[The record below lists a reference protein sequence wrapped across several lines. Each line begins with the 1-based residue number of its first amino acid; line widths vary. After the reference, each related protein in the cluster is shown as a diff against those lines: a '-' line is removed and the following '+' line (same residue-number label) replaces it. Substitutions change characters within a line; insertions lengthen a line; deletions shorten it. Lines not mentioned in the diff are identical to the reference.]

1 MILFPMQWIK
11 RFYESHPTALLKK
24 GKVVILYGA
33 RRVGKTML
41 MEKLLAGTE
50 GKIFKGIGDDFELV
64 AILSSRKIETYR
76 LFFSPYDVIFIDEAQ
91 YVPDIGACAKLLIDI
106 FPEKSVILT
115 GSSAFNLSQTVSE
128 PLTGRSIQRFLFPIS
143 LMELKLE
150 RTDFQIFQG
159 IESYL
164 TFGMYPEVLSLNN
177 GPENTEYLVNL
188 RNSYLFKDILA
199 LEHIKNSQKL
209 QDIVRLL
216 AFQIGNEVSLNEIAV
231 KTGLSKN
238 TVERYLDLLE
248 RAFVIKRI
256 GAFSRNLRNE
266 ISKSAKYYFWDT
278 GIRNAVIN
286 DFRPVELRNDLGA
299 LWENFVVMELMK
311 KYEYQRRY
319 ANFYFWR
326 TYDQKELDL
335 VVEENGQLCGYEI
348 KWRDDKAKIPNLWI
362 ETYKGHVDVITKENL
377 LKILCEE
384 PQEE

>member
-1 MILFPMQWIK
+1 MQWIK

>member
-1 MILFPMQWIK
+1 MQWIK
-11 RFYESHPTALLKK
+11 RFYESDPTALLKK

-164 TFGMYPEVLSLNN
+164 TFGMYPEVLSLDN
-177 GPENTEYLVNL
+177 GPKNTEYLVNL

-248 RAFVIKRI
+248 KAFVIKRI

-299 LWENFVVMELMK
+299 LWKNFVIMELMK

-335 VVEENGQLCGYEI
+335 VVEENGQLSGYEI

-377 LKILCEE
+377 LKILHEE
-384 PQEE
+384 PQAE

>member
-1 MILFPMQWIK
+1 MQWIK

-384 PQEE
+384 LQEE

>member
-1 MILFPMQWIK
+1 MQWIK
-11 RFYESHPTALLKK
+11 RFYELDPSALFKK

-50 GKIFKGIGDDFELV
+50 GKIFKGSGDDFELV

-76 LFFSPYDVIFIDEAQ
+76 LFFSPYSVIFIDEAQ
-91 YVPDIGACAKLLIDI
+91 YVPNIGACAKLLIDL

-115 GSSAFNLSQTVSE
+115 GSSAFNLSQTISE
-128 PLTGRSIQRFLFPIS
+128 PLTGRSIQRFLFPVS

-150 RTDFQIFQG
+150 RTDFQIFQD

-164 TFGMYPEVLSLNN
+164 IFGMYPEVLSLDNAL
-177 GPENTEYLVNL
+177 ENTEYLVNL

-199 LEHIKNSQKL
+199 LEHIRNSQKL

-231 KTGLSKN
+231 KSGLSKN
-238 TVERYLDLLE
+238 TVERYIDLLE
-248 RAFVIKRI
+248 KAFVIKKI
-256 GAFSRNLRNE
+256 SAFSRNLRNE

-286 DFRPVELRNDLGA
+286 DFRPIELRNDLGA

-319 ANFYFWR
+319 ASFYFWR

-335 VVEENGQLCGYEI
+335 VIDENGRLSGYEI
-348 KWRDDKAKIPNLWI
+348 KWRDDTAKIPQLWI
-362 ETYKGHVDVITKENL
+362 ETYKGPTWVITKENL
-377 LKILCEE
+377 LKIMSEE
-384 PQEE
+384 TKD

>member
-1 MILFPMQWIK
+1 MQWIK
-11 RFYESHPTALLKK
+11 RFYELDPSALFKK

-50 GKIFKGIGDDFELV
+50 GKIFKGSGDDFELV

-76 LFFSPYDVIFIDEAQ
+76 LFFSPYSVIFIDEAQ
-91 YVPDIGACAKLLIDI
+91 YVPNIGACAKLLIDL
-106 FPEKSVILT
+106 FPEKSIILT
-115 GSSAFNLSQTVSE
+115 GSSAFNLSQTISE
-128 PLTGRSIQRFLFPIS
+128 PLTGRSIQRFLFPVS

-150 RTDFQIFQG
+150 RTDFQIFQD

-164 TFGMYPEVLSLNN
+164 IFGMYPEVLSLDNAL
-177 GPENTEYLVNL
+177 ENTEYLVNL

-199 LEHIKNSQKL
+199 LEHIRNSQKL

-238 TVERYLDLLE
+238 TVERYIDLLE
-248 RAFVIKRI
+248 KAFVIKKI
-256 GAFSRNLRNE
+256 SAFSRNLRNE

-286 DFRPVELRNDLGA
+286 DFRPIELRNDLGA

-319 ANFYFWR
+319 ASFYFWR

-335 VVEENGQLCGYEI
+335 VIDENGRLSGYEI
-348 KWRDDKAKIPNLWI
+348 KWRDDTAKIPQLWI
-362 ETYKGHVDVITKENL
+362 ETYKGPIEVITKENL
-377 LKILCEE
+377 LNIMSEE
-384 PQEE
+384 TKG

>member
-1 MILFPMQWIK
+1 MQWIK
-11 RFYESHPTALLKK
+11 RFYELDPSALFKK

-50 GKIFKGIGDDFELV
+50 GKIFKGSGDDFELV

-76 LFFSPYDVIFIDEAQ
+76 LFFSPYAVIFIDEAQ
-91 YVPDIGACAKLLIDI
+91 YVPNIGACAKLFIDL

-115 GSSAFNLSQTVSE
+115 GSSAFNLSQTISE
-128 PLTGRSIQRFLFPIS
+128 PLTGRSIQRFLFPVS

-150 RTDFQIFQG
+150 RTDFQIFQD

-164 TFGMYPEVLSLNN
+164 IFGMYPEVLSLDNAL
-177 GPENTEYLVNL
+177 ENTEYLVNL
-188 RNSYLFKDILA
+188 RNSHLFKDILA
-199 LEHIKNSQKL
+199 LEHIRNSQKL

-238 TVERYLDLLE
+238 TVERYIDLLE
-248 RAFVIKRI
+248 KAFVIKKI
-256 GAFSRNLRNE
+256 SAFSRNLRNE

-286 DFRPVELRNDLGA
+286 DFRPIELRNDLGA

-311 KYEYQRRY
+311 KYEYRRRY
-319 ANFYFWR
+319 ASFYFWR

-335 VVEENGQLCGYEI
+335 VIDENGRLSGYEI
-348 KWRDDKAKIPNLWI
+348 KWRDDTAKIPQLWI
-362 ETYKGHVDVITKENL
+362 ETYKGPTWVITKENL
-377 LKILCEE
+377 LKIMSEE
-384 PQEE
+384 TKD

>member
-1 MILFPMQWIK
+1 MQWIK
-11 RFYESHPTALLKK
+11 RFYESDPSALFKK

-41 MEKLLAGTE
+41 MEKLLAGSE
-50 GKIFKGIGDDFELV
+50 GKIFKGSGDDFELV

-91 YVPDIGACAKLLIDI
+91 YVPNIGACAKLLIDI

-128 PLTGRSIQRFLFPIS
+128 PLTGRSIQRFLFPVS

-150 RTDFQIFQG
+150 RTDFQIFQD

-164 TFGMYPEVLSLNN
+164 IFGMYPEVLSLDNA
-177 GPENTEYLVNL
+177 PENTEYLVNL

-199 LEHIKNSQKL
+199 LEHIRNSQKL

-216 AFQIGNEVSLNEIAV
+216 AFQIGNEVSLNGIAV
-231 KTGLSKN
+231 KIGLSKN

-248 RAFVIKRI
+248 KAFVIKKI
-256 GAFSRNLRNE
+256 SAFSRNLRNE

-286 DFRPVELRNDLGA
+286 DFRPIELRNDLGA

-319 ANFYFWR
+319 ASFYFWR
-326 TYDQKELDL
+326 TYDQQELDL
-335 VVEENGQLCGYEI
+335 VVDENGQLSGYEI
-348 KWRDDKAKIPNLWI
+348 KWRDDKAKIPHLWV
-362 ETYKGHVDVITKENL
+362 ETYKGHTEVITKENL
-377 LKILCEE
+377 LKVMNEK
-384 PQEE
+384 P

>member
-1 MILFPMQWIK
+1 MQWIK
-11 RFYESHPTALLKK
+11 RFYELDPSALFKK

-50 GKIFKGIGDDFELV
+50 GKIFKGSGDDFELV

-76 LFFSPYDVIFIDEAQ
+76 LFFSPYSVIFIDEAQ
-91 YVPDIGACAKLLIDI
+91 YVPNIGACAKLLIDL

-115 GSSAFNLSQTVSE
+115 GSSAFNLSQTISE
-128 PLTGRSIQRFLFPIS
+128 PLTGRSIQRFLFPVS

-150 RTDFQIFQG
+150 RTDFQIFQD

-164 TFGMYPEVLSLNN
+164 IFGMYPEVLSLDNAL
-177 GPENTEYLVNL
+177 ENTEYLVNL

-199 LEHIKNSQKL
+199 LEHIRNSQKL

-248 RAFVIKRI
+248 KAFVIKKI

-286 DFRPVELRNDLGA
+286 DFRPIELRNDLGA

-311 KYEYQRRY
+311 RYEYQRQY
-319 ANFYFWR
+319 ASFYFWR

-335 VVEENGQLCGYEI
+335 VIDENGRLSGYEI
-348 KWRDDKAKIPNLWI
+348 KWRDDTAKIPQLWI
-362 ETYKGHVDVITKENL
+362 ETYKGPAEVITKENL
-377 LKILCEE
+377 LKIMSEE
-384 PQEE
+384 TKD

>member
-1 MILFPMQWIK
+1 MQWIK

-177 GPENTEYLVNL
+177 GPENTEYLVNS
-188 RNSYLFKDILA
+188 RTSYLFKDILA

>member
-1 MILFPMQWIK
+1 MQWIK
-11 RFYESHPTALLKK
+11 RFYESDPSALFKK

-41 MEKLLAGTE
+41 MEKLLAGSE
-50 GKIFKGIGDDFELV
+50 GKIFKGSGDDFELV

-91 YVPDIGACAKLLIDI
+91 YVPNIGACAKLLIDI

-128 PLTGRSIQRFLFPIS
+128 PLTGRSIQRFLFPVS

-150 RTDFQIFQG
+150 RTDFQIFQD

-164 TFGMYPEVLSLNN
+164 IFGMYPEVLSLDNA
-177 GPENTEYLVNL
+177 PENTEYLVNL

-199 LEHIKNSQKL
+199 LEHIRNSQKL

-231 KTGLSKN
+231 KIGLSKN

-248 RAFVIKRI
+248 KAFVIKKI
-256 GAFSRNLRNE
+256 SAFSRNLRNE

-286 DFRPVELRNDLGA
+286 DFRPIELRNDLGA

-319 ANFYFWR
+319 ASFYFWR

-335 VVEENGQLCGYEI
+335 VVDENGQLSGYEI
-348 KWRDDKAKIPNLWI
+348 KWRDDKAKIPHLWI
-362 ETYKGHVDVITKENL
+362 ETYKGPAGVITKENL
-377 LKILCEE
+377 LKVMNEKA
-384 PQEE
+384 

>member
-1 MILFPMQWIK
+1 MQWIK
-11 RFYESHPTALLKK
+11 RFYESDPSALFKK

-41 MEKLLAGTE
+41 MEKLLAGSE
-50 GKIFKGIGDDFELV
+50 GKIFKGSGDDFELV

-91 YVPDIGACAKLLIDI
+91 YVPNIGACAKLLIDI

-128 PLTGRSIQRFLFPIS
+128 PLTGRSIQRFLFPVS

-150 RTDFQIFQG
+150 RTDFQIFQD

-164 TFGMYPEVLSLNN
+164 IFGMYPEVLSLDNA
-177 GPENTEYLVNL
+177 PENTEYLVNL

-199 LEHIKNSQKL
+199 LEHIRNSQKL

-216 AFQIGNEVSLNEIAV
+216 AFQIGNEVSLNGIAV
-231 KTGLSKN
+231 KIGLSKN

-248 RAFVIKRI
+248 KAFVIKKI
-256 GAFSRNLRNE
+256 SAFSRNLRNE

-286 DFRPVELRNDLGA
+286 DFRPIELRNDLGA

-319 ANFYFWR
+319 ASFYFWR

-335 VVEENGQLCGYEI
+335 VVDENGQLSGYEI
-348 KWRDDKAKIPNLWI
+348 KWRDDKAKIPHLWI
-362 ETYKGHVDVITKENL
+362 ETYKGPAGVITKENL
-377 LKILCEE
+377 LKIMNEE
-384 PQEE
+384 AKG

>member
-1 MILFPMQWIK
+1 MQWIK
-11 RFYESHPTALLKK
+11 RFYESDPSALFKK

-41 MEKLLAGTE
+41 MEKLLAGSE
-50 GKIFKGIGDDFELV
+50 GQIFKGSGDDFERV

-91 YVPDIGACAKLLIDI
+91 YVPNIGACAKLLIDI

-128 PLTGRSIQRFLFPIS
+128 PLTGRSIQRFLFPVS

-150 RTDFQIFQG
+150 RTDFQIFQD

-164 TFGMYPEVLSLNN
+164 IFGTYPEVLSLDNA
-177 GPENTEYLVNL
+177 PENMEYLVNL

-199 LEHIKNSQKL
+199 LEHIRNSQKL
-209 QDIVRLL
+209 QGIVRLL

-248 RAFVIKRI
+248 KAFVIKKI
-256 GAFSRNLRNE
+256 SAFSRNLRNE

-286 DFRPVELRNDLGA
+286 DFRPIELRNDLGA

-319 ANFYFWR
+319 ASFYFWR

-335 VVEENGQLCGYEI
+335 VVDENGQLSGYEI
-348 KWRDDKAKIPNLWI
+348 KWRDDKAKIPHLWV
-362 ETYKGHVDVITKENL
+362 ETYKGHTEVITKENL
-377 LKILCEE
+377 LKVMNEK
-384 PQEE
+384 P

>member
-1 MILFPMQWIK
+1 MQWIK

-128 PLTGRSIQRFLFPIS
+128 PLTGRSIQRFLFPVS

-150 RTDFQIFQG
+150 RTDFQIFQD

-164 TFGMYPEVLSLNN
+164 IFGMYPEVLSLDNA
-177 GPENTEYLVNL
+177 PENTEYLVNL

-377 LKILCEE
+377 LKILHEE
-384 PQEE
+384 PQAE

>member
-1 MILFPMQWIK
+1 MQWIK
-11 RFYESHPTALLKK
+11 RFYESDPSALFKK

-41 MEKLLAGTE
+41 MEKLLAGSE
-50 GKIFKGIGDDFELV
+50 GKIFKGSGDDFELV

-91 YVPDIGACAKLLIDI
+91 YVPNIGACAKLLIDI

-128 PLTGRSIQRFLFPIS
+128 PLTGRSIQRFLFPVS

-150 RTDFQIFQG
+150 RTDFQIFQD

-164 TFGMYPEVLSLNN
+164 IFGTYPEVLSLDNA
-177 GPENTEYLVNL
+177 PENTEYLVNL

-199 LEHIKNSQKL
+199 LEHIRNSQKL
-209 QDIVRLL
+209 QGIVRLL

-248 RAFVIKRI
+248 KAFVIKKI
-256 GAFSRNLRNE
+256 SAFSRNLRNE

-286 DFRPVELRNDLGA
+286 DFRPIELRNDLGA

-319 ANFYFWR
+319 ASFYFWR

-335 VVEENGQLCGYEI
+335 VVDENGQLSGYEI
-348 KWRDDKAKIPNLWI
+348 KWRDDKAKIPHLWV
-362 ETYKGHVDVITKENL
+362 ETYKGHTEVITKENL
-377 LKILCEE
+377 LKVMNEK
-384 PQEE
+384 P

>member
-1 MILFPMQWIK
+1 MQWIK
-11 RFYESHPTALLKK
+11 RFYESDPSALFKK

-41 MEKLLAGTE
+41 MEKLLAGSE
-50 GKIFKGIGDDFELV
+50 GKIFKGSGDDFELV

-91 YVPDIGACAKLLIDI
+91 YVPNIGACAKLLIDI
-106 FPEKSVILT
+106 FPEKSIILT

-128 PLTGRSIQRFLFPIS
+128 PLTGRSIQRFLFPVS

-150 RTDFQIFQG
+150 RTDFQIFQD

-164 TFGMYPEVLSLNN
+164 IFGMYPEVLSLDNA
-177 GPENTEYLVNL
+177 PENTEYLVNL

-199 LEHIKNSQKL
+199 LEHIRNSQKL

-216 AFQIGNEVSLNEIAV
+216 AFQIGNEVSLNGIAV
-231 KTGLSKN
+231 KIGLSKN

-248 RAFVIKRI
+248 KAFVIKKI
-256 GAFSRNLRNE
+256 SAFSRNLRNE

-286 DFRPVELRNDLGA
+286 DFRPIELRNDLGA

-319 ANFYFWR
+319 ASFYFWR

-335 VVEENGQLCGYEI
+335 VVDENGQLSGYEI
-348 KWRDDKAKIPNLWI
+348 KWRDDKAKIPHLWI
-362 ETYKGHVDVITKENL
+362 ETYKGPAGVITKENL
-377 LKILCEE
+377 LKVMNEKA
-384 PQEE
+384 

>member
-1 MILFPMQWIK
+1 MQWIK
-11 RFYESHPTALLKK
+11 RFYESDPSALFKK

-50 GKIFKGIGDDFELV
+50 GKIFKGSGDDFELV
-64 AILSSRKIETYR
+64 AILASRKTETYR

-115 GSSAFNLSQTVSE
+115 GSSAFNLSQTASE
-128 PLTGRSIQRFLFPIS
+128 PLTGRSIQRFLFPVS

-150 RTDFQIFQG
+150 RTDFQIFQD

-164 TFGMYPEVLSLNN
+164 IFGMYPEVLSLDNA
-177 GPENTEYLVNL
+177 PENTEYLVNL

-199 LEHIKNSQKL
+199 LEHIRNSQKL

-248 RAFVIKRI
+248 KAFVIKKI

-286 DFRPVELRNDLGA
+286 DFRPIELRNDLGA

-319 ANFYFWR
+319 ASFYFWR

-335 VVEENGQLCGYEI
+335 VVDENGRLSGYEI
-348 KWRDDKAKIPNLWI
+348 KWRDDKAKIPHLWI
-362 ETYKGHVDVITKENL
+362 ETYKGHTEVITKENL
-377 LKILCEE
+377 LKIMSEE
-384 PQEE
+384 AKAE

>member
-1 MILFPMQWIK
+1 MQWIK
-11 RFYESHPTALLKK
+11 RFYESDPSALFKK

-41 MEKLLAGTE
+41 MEKLLAGSE
-50 GKIFKGIGDDFELV
+50 GKIFKGSGDDFELV

-91 YVPDIGACAKLLIDI
+91 YVPNIGACAKLLIDI

-128 PLTGRSIQRFLFPIS
+128 PLTGRSIQRFLFPVS

-150 RTDFQIFQG
+150 RTDFQIFQD

-164 TFGMYPEVLSLNN
+164 IFGTYPEVLSLDNA
-177 GPENTEYLVNL
+177 PENMEYLVNL

-199 LEHIKNSQKL
+199 LEHIRNSQKL
-209 QDIVRLL
+209 QGIVRLL

-248 RAFVIKRI
+248 KAFVIKKI
-256 GAFSRNLRNE
+256 SAFSRNLRNE

-286 DFRPVELRNDLGA
+286 DFRPIELRNDLGA

-319 ANFYFWR
+319 ASFYFWR

-335 VVEENGQLCGYEI
+335 VVDENGQLSGYEI
-348 KWRDDKAKIPNLWI
+348 KWRDDKAKIPHLWV
-362 ETYKGHVDVITKENL
+362 ETYKGHTEVITKENL
-377 LKILCEE
+377 LKVMNEK
-384 PQEE
+384 P

>member
-1 MILFPMQWIK
+1 MQWIK
-11 RFYESHPTALLKK
+11 RFYESDPTALLKK

-164 TFGMYPEVLSLNN
+164 TFGMYPEVLSLDN
-177 GPENTEYLVNL
+177 GPKNTEYLVNL

-248 RAFVIKRI
+248 KAFVIKRI

-299 LWENFVVMELMK
+299 LWKNFVIMELMK

-335 VVEENGQLCGYEI
+335 VVEENDQLSGYEI

-377 LKILCEE
+377 LKILHEE
-384 PQEE
+384 PQAE

>member
-1 MILFPMQWIK
+1 MQWIK
-11 RFYESHPTALLKK
+11 RFYESDPSALFKK

-41 MEKLLAGTE
+41 MEKLLAGSE
-50 GKIFKGIGDDFELV
+50 GKIFKGSGDDFELV

-91 YVPDIGACAKLLIDI
+91 YVPNIGACAKLLIDI

-128 PLTGRSIQRFLFPIS
+128 PLTGRSIQRFLFPVS

-150 RTDFQIFQG
+150 RTDFQIFQD

-164 TFGMYPEVLSLNN
+164 IFGMYPEVLSLDNA
-177 GPENTEYLVNL
+177 PENTEYLVNL

-199 LEHIKNSQKL
+199 LEHIRNSQKL

-216 AFQIGNEVSLNEIAV
+216 AFQIGNEVSLNGIAV
-231 KTGLSKN
+231 KIGLSKN

-248 RAFVIKRI
+248 KAFVIKKI
-256 GAFSRNLRNE
+256 SAFSRNLRNE

-286 DFRPVELRNDLGA
+286 DFRPIELRNDLGA

-319 ANFYFWR
+319 ASFYFWR

-335 VVEENGQLCGYEI
+335 VVDENGQLSGYEI
-348 KWRDDKAKIPNLWI
+348 KWRDDKAKIPHLWI
-362 ETYKGHVDVITKENL
+362 ETYKGPAGVITKENL
-377 LKILCEE
+377 LKVMNEKA
-384 PQEE
+384 

>member
-1 MILFPMQWIK
+1 MQWIK
-11 RFYESHPTALLKK
+11 RFYESDPSALFKK

-41 MEKLLAGTE
+41 MEKLLAGSE
-50 GKIFKGIGDDFELV
+50 GKIFKGSGDDFELV

-128 PLTGRSIQRFLFPIS
+128 PLTGRSIQRFLFPVS

-150 RTDFQIFQG
+150 RTDFQIFQD

-164 TFGMYPEVLSLNN
+164 IFGTYPEVLSLDNA
-177 GPENTEYLVNL
+177 PENTEYLVNL

-199 LEHIKNSQKL
+199 LEHIRNSQKL
-209 QDIVRLL
+209 QGIVRLL

-248 RAFVIKRI
+248 KAFVIKKI
-256 GAFSRNLRNE
+256 SAFSRNLRNE